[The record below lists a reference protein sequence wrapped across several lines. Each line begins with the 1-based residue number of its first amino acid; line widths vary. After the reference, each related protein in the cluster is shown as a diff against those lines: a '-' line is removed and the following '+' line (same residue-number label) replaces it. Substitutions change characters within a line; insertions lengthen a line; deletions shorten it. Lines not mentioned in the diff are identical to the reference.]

1 MDTNPMGTTT
11 TQIGQLADPIIT
23 LGVGPD
29 ASMAG
34 ATASLCDATFYV
46 PELLALA
53 DRSRTRRPAL
63 PDLG

>member
-11 TQIGQLADPIIT
+11 TQIGQLADAIVT

-29 ASMAG
+29 TSMAD

-53 DRSRTRRPAL
+53 NRSRASSPSAA
-63 PDLG
+63 